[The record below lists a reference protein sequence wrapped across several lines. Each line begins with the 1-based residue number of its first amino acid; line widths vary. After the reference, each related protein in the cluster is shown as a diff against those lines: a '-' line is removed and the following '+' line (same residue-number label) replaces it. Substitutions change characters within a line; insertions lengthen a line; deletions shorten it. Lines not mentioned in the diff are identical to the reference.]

1 MEARLARGR
10 IPASEEAHQD
20 HSGRVASRAAS
31 AARVQPHSREL
42 SRTPSPRCHQQ
53 FHMQNA
59 WLLGG
64 ATMLLAVFVSRTCSS
79 VAPTDGETTRRWAP
93 APSPLMTRWAKDVTP
108 ALAPE
113 YPRPML
119 VRPATTWSHLNGLWE
134 VDINATDLQSPPFGV
149 KLAQEILV
157 PFPVEAPLSGL
168 RKLPPFFTM
177 WYRRMLPTHDCGTD
191 RTLLHFEAVDWN
203 TTVYVNRQRV
213 GSHIGGYDEFTFD
226 ISQALASAGQGNEL
240 LVGVIDPTTG
250 VKGKQRRSAMTDP
263 HGITYTSSS
272 GIWGTVWLE
281 CVPLVASIE
290 EVVPVTLDDRSGFSI
305 EVSVRGQRLATQH
318 AVQVTLHRPDTS
330 GCADTTRQ
338 QPVVAAGPTIVE
350 IQIAPACRKPW
361 SPKMPYLYN
370 LTITLVDNSE
380 SSAISVIDSVASYAG
395 LRTYTV
401 GNDGTGTVRPLLNGF
416 FVYQMATLDQGFW
429 PDGNYAAP
437 TDAALRSDL
446 EAHKQLG
453 FNAVRKHQKVETRRW
468 YHHADVLGL
477 LVWQD
482 MPCCADDTFPT
493 QLSNIVRK
501 RRMHPSIVQYVR
513 ASRT

>member
-1 MEARLARGR
+1 
-10 IPASEEAHQD
+10 
-20 HSGRVASRAAS
+20 
-31 AARVQPHSREL
+31 
-42 SRTPSPRCHQQ
+42 
-53 FHMQNA
+53 
-59 WLLGG
+59 
-64 ATMLLAVFVSRTCSS
+64 
-79 VAPTDGETTRRWAP
+79 
-93 APSPLMTRWAKDVTP
+93 
-108 ALAPE
+108 
-113 YPRPML
+113 
-119 VRPATTWSHLNGLWE
+119 
-134 VDINATDLQSPPFGV
+134 
-149 KLAQEILV
+149 
-157 PFPVEAPLSGL
+157 
-168 RKLPPFFTM
+168 
-177 WYRRMLPTHDCGTD
+177 
-191 RTLLHFEAVDWN
+191 
-203 TTVYVNRQRV
+203 
-213 GSHIGGYDEFTFD
+213 
-226 ISQALASAGQGNEL
+226 
-240 LVGVIDPTTG
+240 
-250 VKGKQRRSAMTDP
+250 
-263 HGITYTSSS
+263 
-272 GIWGTVWLE
+272 
-281 CVPLVASIE
+281 
-290 EVVPVTLDDRSGFSI
+290 
-305 EVSVRGQRLATQH
+305 
-318 AVQVTLHRPDTS
+318 
-330 GCADTTRQ
+330 
-338 QPVVAAGPTIVE
+338 
-350 IQIAPACRKPW
+350 
-361 SPKMPYLYN
+361 MPYLYN